1 MPPKKKKSKSR
12 YIDKEDKKLE
22 KKDEKDS
29 EKDKTMTWKQI
40 AKERKKDR
48 PYAAYNNQKKKDQ
61 PESDSDSETD
71 EKDKK
76 KGKKEPLFEADP
88 QYDSNPVVEERK
100 RTGQIPTVQPYSAQM
115 CGPDYTICCVGK
127 RREGKSFFTRWQL
140 YHMRSLFPQVYVF
153 TNTKINNYWQTMV
166 PERFIFEGVQ
176 EGVLHALIEQ
186 QKNLISLCYEHP
198 EWEINPRMV
207 IIFDDVINEDMHHSP
222 ALKTLFYNGRHI
234 HSCVFFNIQYARG
247 IPPGKD

>member
-12 YIDKEDKKLE
+12 YIDKEDKRLE

-48 PYAAYNNQKKKDQ
+48 PYAAYNNKKKKDE
-61 PESDSDSETD
+61 PESDDDSDSETD
-71 EKDKK
+71 KK
-76 KGKKEPLFEADP
+76 KNKKEPLFEADP

-234 HSCVFFNIQYARG
+234 HSCVFFNIQVSN
-247 IPPGKD
+247 PH

>member
-1 MPPKKKKSKSR
+1 MPPKKKKPLHR
-12 YIDKEDKKLE
+12 DDKKME

-29 EKDKTMTWKQI
+29 QKDKTPTWKEI

-48 PYAAYNNQKKKDQ
+48 PYTKQNQQEDS
-61 PESDSDSETD
+61 ESDSEDD

-76 KGKKEPLFEADP
+76 GKKPPLFEADP
-88 QYDSNPVVEERK
+88 AYDSSPTVQERK
-100 RTGQIPTVQPYSAQM
+100 RSGQIPSVQPYSAQM

-140 YHMRSLFPQVYVF
+140 YHMRGLFPQVYVF

-166 PERFIFEGVQ
+166 PDRYIFEGVQ
-176 EGVLHALIEQ
+176 EGVLHALIQQ

-234 HSCVFFNIQYARG
+234 HSCVFFNIQYAR
-247 IPPGKD
+247 